1 MFRAYSKSTVTPHEK
16 FGNLENDSYICFQ
29 VCESKTK
36 TKSLVE
42 LEKFQKFESN
52 KRITEELKELK

>member
-29 VCESKTK
+29 VSESKTK
-36 TKSLVE
+36 TKSLV
-42 LEKFQKFESN
+42 KFQKFESN